1 MMINYPF
8 AAIAAI
14 YVGSFTYLYHR
25 CSDRLPLHKYFS
37 NHVLLLAPLNFLFTY
52 FTKGRQGAVFE
63 PRSVPGL
70 EKIKEN
76 YEVIRSEAKVL
87 LDTGVFQ
94 RPPAVDEPGY
104 NTFEKGGWRLYPLKW
119 YTKECGRT
127 SGCDVPENLRR
138 HGFNSRRSVR
148 DVHRASARSEAW
160 PSP

>member
-1 MMINYPF
+1 MINYPF
-8 AAIAAI
+8 AAIAAV
-14 YVGSFTYLYHR
+14 YVGSFTYLYQR

-70 EKIKEN
+70 DKIKEN

-87 LDTGVFQ
+87 RDTGVFQ

-104 NTFEKGGWRLYPLKW
+104 NSFEKGRLAALSAQVVHEGMRPQ
-119 YTKECGRT
+119 
-127 SGCDVPENLRR
+127 SGCGVSENLRR
-138 HGFNSRRSVR
+138 DGFDSRCSVR
-148 DVHRASARSEAW
+148 DVHGASARSEA
-160 PSP
+160 